1 MRTASRLLRLPRR
14 RPRLAGLLLSAAVLF
29 PAAWLAVRGVDAGG
43 RRLYTVGRE
52 VVEAAAAFA
61 GAIEDENA
69 AAIREILAADFSGPS
84 LGLARPVLA
93 DEKNGVRGYHP
104 AVRGGLLG
112 RDAAVADWIGYRR
125 GLRELE
131 SFELHLDRLAS
142 WSGDEIEA
150 TLRFEAIGTPGGET
164 RPGVDR
170 ALLRATLVR
179 GADGR
184 LRFRTLAPIEA
195 ERLVASLPQ
204 FRDVAPAAG
213 IDFVN
218 RFYPP
223 FLTEPLRFAMLRFG
237 PAGIAAA
244 DVDGDGL
251 VDLFVPDGVASRL
264 FVNRGDG
271 GFDDVTEAA
280 GLAGLSGVS
289 VALLADFDDD
299 GDPDLF
305 ASRTFELNQ
314 LFVNRGDGTFEDV
327 TATAGLSAD
336 CCTTVASA
344 ADYDLDGDLDLYLGR
359 YLDPRT
365 QVPTT
370 FYTRNGEPNR
380 LYRNDGGLRFTDVTD
395 RAGVGEIGLCLG
407 SVFGDYDD
415 DGDPDLYVV
424 NDFGR
429 KTFYRN
435 EGDGTFR
442 DVTVASGT
450 LAYGAGMSASFG
462 DYDNDGLLDL
472 YVAHIRSDHAWFAEA
487 PTVARYLLHSFRDGV
502 WRSDMPLYL
511 EIFRQSGF
519 AFVDA
524 FQQMASGNTLLRNRG
539 DGTFEDVTGQANA
552 NPPGWFWGSSFA
564 DFDNDG
570 WQDLYSVNG
579 WVYGERDT
587 EIELDFLHNVV
598 TEQDRYKTGE
608 FFDPAS
614 FDRKSWHGWERNR
627 HLRNQGDGTFREIGR
642 AAGTDLLLNSR
653 GIAVADF
660 WNRGVLD
667 VAVAASTDR
676 HALLKNEIDAG
687 RHWLTVELVGAGRD
701 LPDGTNRDAVGA
713 RAVVEAGGL
722 TQLREVVLGDGYGSQ
737 NDLRAHFGLGAT
749 SKVDRLTVVWPRSGR
764 TQVFEDLEA
773 DRFLRV
779 VEGSGLVEVP
789 PLILAG
795 PGAVPDPARGPA
807 AR

>member
-1 MRTASRLLRLPRR
+1 MPTLHRLLRVPRR
-14 RPRLAGLLLSAAVLF
+14 RPWLTGLLVAATVLLPAGWLTVAGL
-29 PAAWLAVRGVDAGG
+29 DAEG
-43 RRLYTVGRE
+43 REFFSVGRE
-52 VVEAAAAFA
+52 VVATAGALADAVEHGDAAAAA
-61 GAIEDENA
+61 E
-69 AAIREILAADFSGPS
+69 LLTADFEGRA

-93 DEKNGVRGYHP
+93 GEKDGVRDYRP
-104 AVRGGLLG
+104 AVGGG
-112 RDAAVADWIGYRR
+112 RLDRDRAVAEWIAYRR
-125 GLRELE
+125 GLAGVE
-131 SFELHLDRLAS
+131 SFDLHLHRLAA
-142 WSGDEIEA
+142 WDGEGVEA
-150 TLRFEAIGTPGGET
+150 TLRFEAIVTPRGEA
-164 RPGVDR
+164 RPGIDR
-170 ALLRATLVR
+170 AMLRATFDR
-179 GADGR
+179 GPDGR
-184 LRFRTLAPIEA
+184 LRFRSLAPLEA
-195 ERLVASLPQ
+195 ERLIAARPQ
-204 FRDVAPAAG
+204 FTDVAPAAG
-213 IDFVN
+213 VDFTN
-218 RFYPP
+218 RYYPP

-237 PAGIAAA
+237 PAGITAA

-251 VDLFVPDGVASRL
+251 VDLFVPDGVESRL
-264 FVNRGDG
+264 FRNRGDG
-271 GFDDVTEAA
+271 GFDDVTAAA
-280 GLAGLSGVS
+280 GLAGLSGVG

-305 ASRTFELNQ
+305 ASRTFEPNQ
-314 LFVNRGDGTFEDV
+314 LFANRGDGTFEDV
-327 TATAGLSAD
+327 TAAAGMSAD

-344 ADYDLDGDLDLYLGR
+344 ADYDLDGDLDLYVGR

-365 QVPTT
+365 SIPTT
-370 FYTRNGEPNR
+370 FYARNGEPNR

-395 RAGVGEIGLCLG
+395 RAGVGETGLCLG

-429 KTFYRN
+429 KTLYRN

-442 DVTVASGT
+442 DVTVATGT

-472 YVAHIRSDHAWFAEA
+472 YVAHIRSEHSWFAEA
-487 PTVARYLLHSFRDGV
+487 PTVARYMLNSFRDGV
-502 WRSDMPLYL
+502 WRSDAPLYL

-519 AFVDA
+519 AFVDV

-539 DGTFEDVTGQANA
+539 DGTFEDVTWEANA

-570 WQDLYSVNG
+570 WQDVYSVNG
-579 WVYGERDT
+579 WVYGERGT
-587 EIELDFLHNVV
+587 EIELEFLHDVV
-598 TEQDRYKTGE
+598 TEQARYKTGE

-614 FDRKSWHGWERNR
+614 FEGKSWHGWERNR
-627 HLRNQGDGTFREIGR
+627 HLRNEGDGTFREIGR

-676 HALLKNEIDAG
+676 HALLKNEIDSG
-687 RHWLTVELVGAGRD
+687 RHWLTVELVGAGPD

-722 TQLREVVLGDGYGSQ
+722 TQLREIVLGDGYGSQ
-737 NDLRAHFGLGAT
+737 NDLRAHFGLGTA
-749 SKVDRLTVVWPRSGR
+749 SKVDRLTVLWPRSGR
-764 TQVFEDLEA
+764 TQVFEDLA
-773 DRFLRV
+773 VDRFLRV

-789 PLILAG
+789 PMILAG
-795 PGAVPDPARGPA
+795 PGAAPEPARGTA
-807 AR
+807 AQ